1 MDVWDRS
8 GRARLV
14 VGDDSWDGR
23 RGDLLI
29 VPSAPC
35 TPEAQQASVVL
46 LTVAERLHD

>member
-8 GRARLV
+8 GRVRLV

-29 VPSAPC
+29 VPRAPAH
-35 TPEAQQASVVL
+35 PKHNRPASCC
-46 LTVAERLHD
+46 